1 MRWLIA
7 LATAWCLLGAGATRV
22 DVRGDDARQAQVLG
36 PAHGTSHITTRRDGS
51 RGDLRLGAFVVPER
65 VAGIEPPPARIVERT
80 VQAES
85 VADVA
90 APEPVSRGPPR
101 G

>member
-1 MRWLIA
+1 MMRWLIA
-7 LATAWCLLGAGATRV
+7 LATAWCLLGAGATRIE
-22 DVRGDDARQAQVLG
+22 VRGERQAQLLG
-36 PAHGTSHITTRRDGS
+36 PAHGTTHVAARRDGS

-65 VAGIEPPPARIVERT
+65 VAGIEPPRARIVDRT
-80 VQAES
+80 VHSES
-85 VADVA
+85 VAEVA